1 MTLVRHTITAI
12 ERDQADATA
21 SGKQVV
27 AGAVVTMTDSG
38 GSAYQMAD
46 NAAGANASTSKT
58 TNSDGQVT
66 VYVEPGQYTV
76 TVNGISSG
84 ITVGNGFEVTQ
95 SPTDA
100 TAGRLLKVGDFGVGG
115 YITLSAVSLDT
126 IDQVTGFYYCINC
139 TDRPAAINGYMDV
152 YVNSPGS
159 FAKQTYSAIGDSRTW
174 IRTLFSGTWSDWIP
188 VATEDNNALIEFGS
202 NANGSFTKFPDGTL
216 VCVFADSGNSLS
228 AGQNASYTWLFPS
241 SFISTPTVT
250 GSSSISFSVSFE
262 QSSLVIDNS
271 AGTNVN
277 QSRYAIK
284 NNSGS
289 TQTIKA
295 NLTAIG
301 RWK

>member
-95 SPTDA
+95 SPTDT

-115 YITLSAVSLDT
+115 FTSVDVLTDTQGIDKNAFARGSA
-126 IDQVTGFYYCINC
+126 GFTANLP
-139 TDRPAAINGYMDV
+139 RPATSYNILNMAASSATNTSLAISWASDPTVINAYIRAQ
-152 YVNSPGS
+152 S
-159 FAKQTYSAIGDSRTW
+159 ATYT
-174 IRTLFSGTWSDWIP
+174 DWIEL
-188 VATEDNNALIEFGS
+188 ASSGNNALIEFGS

-216 VCVFADSGNSLS
+216 VCYHNI
-228 AGQNASYTWLFPS
+228 N
-241 SFISTPTVT
+241 
-250 GSSSISFSVSFE
+250 SSSGPWTYPSAFNSVPRVSASVD
-262 QSSLVIDNS
+262 SSGAANRSASTSSTTATSTNLAVYDTSNTLVTT
-271 AGTNVN
+271 AVN
-277 QSRYAIK
+277 LI
-284 NNSGS
+284 
-289 TQTIKA
+289 
-295 NLTAIG
+295 AIG